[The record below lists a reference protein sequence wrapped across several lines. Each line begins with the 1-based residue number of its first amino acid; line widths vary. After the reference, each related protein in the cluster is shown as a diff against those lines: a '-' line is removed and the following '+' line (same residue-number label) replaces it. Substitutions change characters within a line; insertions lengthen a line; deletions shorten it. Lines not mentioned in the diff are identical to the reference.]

1 MEFTPEQL
9 DIASKI
15 DAKVQR
21 LDRSGHDDIEILAEM
36 ADLMPDFKL
45 LMDGTKPGGL
55 DELGRRFAGFY
66 RYAKILEAVALGIK
80 AGTIKVPR

>member
-21 LDRSGHDDIEILAEM
+21 LDRSGQDDIGILAEM
-36 ADLMPDFKL
+36 VDLKPDFN
-45 LMDGTKPGGL
+45 G
-55 DELGRRFAGFY
+55 
-66 RYAKILEAVALGIK
+66 
-80 AGTIKVPR
+80 